1 MMGRRQTSDK
11 ELRRLL
17 DQVVHLSPKQFS
29 NRINHDPG
37 LEELKLWIIKSTP
50 KLDNNHSLAER
61 IYWILNGIKDFPR
74 CQNSNCGKPLAN
86 PKAFRGQKRGGYS
99 RFCCKKCSNS
109 DPTAR
114 AKGKATRYEKNGGK
128 YFSEESNQ
136 QRRQSFIDHYG
147 VDNNMK
153 SPEGLKEY
161 QDALER
167 RYGKGIKNQWQRLEV
182 IAGARQFKLGKHGS
196 ETWNN
201 PKAAKAT
208 KKLKYGDE
216 NFTNRPKARETL
228 LRTRGVEHQMKD
240 PEIAAKSF
248 NKSRLGNSVYQLDGL
263 RFDSYPEMCFYIY
276 YRDHGIPLDC
286 HPEDKCLRYQDNK
299 GTWHTYHP
307 DFYLPYLGYLVE
319 LKGNNHFKDKDPTK
333 EMISLKGPE
342 YDHVEQAK
350 QRCMKEHGVILIT
363 SDDYAFYVK
372 YAEKTYSR
380 PVLMSFR
387 TNKKKMWKTGESI
400 K

>member
-17 DQVVHLSPKQFS
+17 VQVVHLSPKQFS

-50 KLDNNHSLAER
+50 KLDTSHSLSER
-61 IYWILNGIKDFPR
+61 VYWILNGIKDFPR
-74 CQNSNCGKPLAN
+74 CQNPNCWKPLAN
-86 PKAFRGQKRGGYS
+86 PKAFRGEKRGGYS

-128 YFSEESNQ
+128 YFSEESNE

-167 RYGKGIKNQWQRLEV
+167 RYGKGIRNQWQRPEV
-182 IAGARQFKLGKHGS
+182 IAGARQYRLEKHGS

-216 NFTNRPKARETL
+216 NYYNQEKAIQTSL
-228 LRTRGVEHQMKD
+228 KNYGVEHPMFN
-240 PEIAAKSF
+240 PEVARRAQENRKVKATYS
-248 NKSRLGNSVYQLDGL
+248 LDGL

-286 HPEDKCLRYQDNK
+286 HPKNRTIQYLDKNNH
-299 GTWHTYHP
+299 THTYYP
-307 DFYLPYLGYLVE
+307 DFYLPHLGYLVE

-342 YDHVEQAK
+342 HDHVEQAK

-363 SDDYAFYVK
+363 SDDYAFYLK

-380 PVLMSFR
+380 PILMSFR
-387 TNKKKMWKTGESI
+387 TNKKKMWKTGEFI